1 MVLKLSYLNNMNR
14 FIETTHTYMNGEL
27 EYLSVTKLIGKYVR
41 PFNAD
46 MVAHMSAKRSGKD
59 KNYYLNLWDLKRGIA
74 VDYGNSIHKAIELW
88 IKYQIKPTQP
98 HLLKCVNKFIEQFG
112 DIEWESEV
120 RLFNKE
126 YELGGTV
133 DLLSRKS
140 RIIADIKSNNTL
152 KEEKKGNF
160 IKPLNKIKVNNLNKV
175 RLQEQI
181 YEKMVDDGEYTKLV
195 YMWNGEEFEVI
206 ELEPIDVSEILQA
219 RLIEIM

>member
-1 MVLKLSYLNNMNR
+1 MALKLSYQNNMNR
-14 FIETTHTYMNGEL
+14 FIEATHTYMNGEL
-27 EYLSVTKLIGKYVR
+27 EYLSVTKLIGKYIR

-59 KNYYLNLWDLKRGIA
+59 KNYYLNLWDLKRDIA

-88 IKYQIKPTQP
+88 IKYEIKPTQP
-98 HLLKCVNKFIEQFG
+98 HLLKVVNKFIEQFG
-112 DIEWESEV
+112 HIGWESEV

-133 DLLSRKS
+133 DLLSEN
-140 RIIADIKSNNTL
+140 IIADIKTNDTL
-152 KEEKKGNF
+152 KEGKKGNF
-160 IKPLNKIKVNNLNKV
+160 IKPLNKVKVNNLNKV
-175 RLQEQI
+175 RLQTQI
-181 YEKMVDDGEYTKLV
+181 YETMIGKEMQKLV

>member
-1 MVLKLSYLNNMNR
+1 MVSRGLVVMNR
-14 FIETTHTYMNGEL
+14 FIEATHTYMNGEL

-59 KNYYLNLWDLKRGIA
+59 KNYYLNLWDLKRDIA

-88 IKYQIKPTQP
+88 IKYEIKPTQP

-112 DIEWESEV
+112 GIAWESEV

-133 DLLSRKS
+133 DLLSEN
-140 RIIADIKSNNTL
+140 IIADIKTNDTL

-160 IKPLNKIKVNNLNKV
+160 IKPMNKVKVNNLNKV
-175 RLQEQI
+175 RLQTQI
-181 YEKMVDDGEYTKLV
+181 YETMLGKEMQKLV

-206 ELEPIDVSEILQA
+206 ELEPIDVQPILNE